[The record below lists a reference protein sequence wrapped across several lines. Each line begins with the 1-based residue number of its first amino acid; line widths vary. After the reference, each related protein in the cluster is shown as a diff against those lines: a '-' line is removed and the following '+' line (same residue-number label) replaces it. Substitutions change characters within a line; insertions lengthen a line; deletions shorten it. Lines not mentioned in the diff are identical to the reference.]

1 MNDQDFNLL
10 KTLALLLEERHISR
24 VAVRMHVTQPAI
36 SRALARLRVEFND
49 PLFVRTPKGMLPTA
63 KALALEKPLIELL
76 ERLSAFY
83 KTPKAFN
90 PATAEGLIRV
100 ATTDYFEQVVWV
112 DLVGNLNRQAPG
124 LKFVTLMTG
133 SELPIDAMREGNIH
147 LAIAGF
153 FGELP
158 NGFMRQMLFSD
169 HFLSVLRKNH
179 PAAKRPL
186 TLEDFLELSH
196 LVVSPR
202 GDHSGAVDTE
212 LQKSGKQRH
221 VAASVCSFL
230 SSGPLVA
237 QSDFILTAPAK
248 LAEKFAAYL
257 PLKVMTPPVSL
268 PKINVVQVWHERFH
282 NDPML
287 AWVRKMISDAC
298 KSMK

>member
-1 MNDQDFNLL
+1 MNDQDLNLL
-10 KTLALLLEERHISR
+10 KTFALLLEERHISR
-24 VAVRMHVTQPAI
+24 VAARLHVTQPAI
-36 SRALARLRVEFND
+36 SRALARLRTEFDD

-63 KALALEKPLIELL
+63 KALALEKPLVELL
-76 ERLSAFY
+76 ERINAFY
-83 KTPKAFN
+83 KAPKVFD
-90 PATAEGLIRV
+90 PRTAEGLIRI

-112 DLVGNLNRQAPG
+112 DLVGGLNRQAPG

-133 SELPIDAMREGNIH
+133 SELPIDAMRDGNVH

-158 NGFMRQMLFSD
+158 NGFMRQSLFSD

-179 PAAKRPL
+179 PAAKHPL
-186 TLEDFLELSH
+186 TLEEFLKLSH

-202 GDHSGAVDTE
+202 GDHAGAVDAE
-212 LQKSGKQRH
+212 LQKKGKQRH

-248 LAEKFAAYL
+248 LVEKFSAYL
-257 PLKVMTPPVSL
+257 PLKTMAPPVSL

-282 NDPML
+282 HDPML
-287 AWVRKMISDAC
+287 AWVRKMIFEAC
-298 KSMK
+298 HSMK